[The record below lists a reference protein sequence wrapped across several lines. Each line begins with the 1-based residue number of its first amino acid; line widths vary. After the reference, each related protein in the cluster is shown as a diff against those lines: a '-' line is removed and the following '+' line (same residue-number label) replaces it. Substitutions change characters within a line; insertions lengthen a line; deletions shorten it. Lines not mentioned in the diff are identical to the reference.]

1 MGLDVLR
8 WGGDRL
14 RAGPWR
20 GDDRVAYIAPHP
32 AGPPPTTEAVRRS
45 CDVLAARGFT
55 EVVTA
60 ALGPAE
66 SHGFL
71 TAGFTIRERLH
82 LLAHDMRAIQAPPP
96 DVTLRRGRR
105 SDRAAA
111 LAVDAAAFDAF
122 WRLDAAGLEE
132 AITATP
138 SSRFRVTVGER
149 VVGYAVTGRAGDRG
163 FLQRLAVEPT
173 HEGHGYGATLVLDAL
188 RWLERRGVVRTV
200 VNTQERNGRALAL
213 YERLGFRLQPG
224 GLAVLHAP
232 LA

>member
-20 GDDRVAYIAPHP
+20 GDEHVAYIAPHP

-45 CDVLAARGFT
+45 CSVLAARGFT

-82 LLAHDMRAIQAPPP
+82 LLAHEMRALPPVP
-96 DVTLRRGRR
+96 GDVRLRRGRR
-105 SDRAAA
+105 ADRDGA
-111 LAVDAAAFDAF
+111 LAVDASAFDDF
-122 WRLDAAGLEE
+122 WRLDDAGLDE
-132 AITATP
+132 ALAATP
-138 SSRFRVTVGER
+138 ATRFRVVGAGPI
-149 VVGYAVTGRAGDRG
+149 VGYAVTGRSSDRG
-163 FLQRLAVEPT
+163 FLQRLAVEPA
-173 HEGHGYGATLVLDAL
+173 HEGQGLGAALVLDAL
-188 RWLERRGVVRTV
+188 RWLERRGVVRTI
-200 VNTQERNGRALAL
+200 VNTQERNERAIEL
-213 YERLGFRLQPG
+213 YERLGFHRQPG
-224 GLAVLHAP
+224 GLAVFHAA
-232 LA
+232 LT

>member
-14 RAGPWR
+14 RAGAWR

-32 AGPPPTTEAVRRS
+32 AGPPPTTDAVRRS
-45 CDVLAARGFT
+45 CEVLAARGFG

-82 LLAHDMRAIQAPPP
+82 LLAHDMRAIPALPPG
-96 DVTLRRGRR
+96 VALRRGRR
-105 SDRAAA
+105 TDRGAA
-111 LAVDAAAFDAF
+111 LAVDASAFDAF
-122 WRLDAAGLEE
+122 WRLDGAGLDE

-138 SSRFRVTVGER
+138 SSRFRVTAGER
-149 VVGYAVTGRAGDRG
+149 IVGYAVTGRAGDRG
-163 FLQRLAVEPT
+163 FLQRLAVEPA

-188 RWLERRGVVRTV
+188 RWLDRRGVVRTV

-224 GLAVLHAP
+224 GLAVLHSP

>member
-14 RAGPWR
+14 RAGAWR
-20 GDDRVAYIAPHP
+20 GDDHVAYIAPHP

-45 CDVLAARGFT
+45 CEVLAARGFN

-82 LLAHDMRAIQAPPP
+82 LLAHDMRALPAPPHG
-96 DVTLRRGRR
+96 VALRRGRR
-105 SDRAAA
+105 TDRAAA
-111 LAVDAAAFDAF
+111 LEVDASAFDAF
-122 WRLDAAGLEE
+122 WRLDAAGLDE

-138 SSRFRVTVGER
+138 SSRFRVTSGER
-149 VVGYAVTGRAGDRG
+149 IVGYAVTGRAGDRG
-163 FLQRLAVEPT
+163 FLQRLAVEPA
-173 HEGHGYGATLVLDAL
+173 HEGHGYGGTLVLDAL

-224 GLAVLHAP
+224 GLAVLHTP